1 MITQAPTAQYS
12 TVSVYR
18 ITPIVWNDTGEIVPA
33 QTMYD
38 SLQYSRMNWT
48 NRQIQYS
55 IHAPCCIVQCCTYLP
70 SSSSTVVYFYF
81 YCALLMYGTVLHR
94 PPHEIDSHRALLHVP
109 RGNLPTYSKVNYHRR
124 LLAIS
129 KRFLKKRTTIAY
141 CQNLALF
148 SFLKSRWYAI
158 AVLFLKNASTLRVIY
173 ILL

>member
-48 NRQIQYS
+48 NRQIRYS

-70 SSSSTVVYFYF
+70 TVVKYRSLLLL
-81 YCALLMYGTVLHR
+81 YCALLMYGTVFHR

-109 RGNLPTYSKVNYHRR
+109 RGNLPTYSKVDYYRR

-129 KRFLKKRTTIAY
+129 KRFLKKDCY
-141 CQNLALF
+141 CILPKFGTF

-158 AVLFLKNASTLRVIY
+158 AVLF
-173 ILL
+173 